1 MKKHFELF
9 ELVMK
14 NLETLGKTWLID
26 LDGTLVLHNGYKDSG
41 DQLLESVQE
50 LWDKFKLN
58 DKIII
63 LTGRHEKYRIVT
75 EQFLSDNNLRYDLL
89 IMDLPTGM
97 RVLINDAKPDG
108 TSTAMSI
115 NLVRNQGVQE
125 VINLISLT

>member
-1 MKKHFELF
+1 
-9 ELVMK
+9 MK

-63 LTGRHEKYRIVT
+63 LTE
-75 EQFLSDNNLRYDLL
+75 NN
-89 IMDLPTGM
+89 
-97 RVLINDAKPDG
+97 
-108 TSTAMSI
+108 
-115 NLVRNQGVQE
+115 
-125 VINLISLT
+125 

>member
-1 MKKHFELF
+1 
-9 ELVMK
+9 MK

-41 DQLLESVQE
+41 DQLLESVHE
-50 LWDKFKLN
+50 LWDKFKFN

-63 LTGRHEKYRIVT
+63 LTGRHEKYRILT
-75 EQFLSDNNLRYDLL
+75 EQFLLDNNLRYDFL

-125 VINLISLT
+125 VISLISAM